1 VNGDRVLLG
10 CIHAGAESGQSFFAD
25 DIFVRDARPPA
36 DLALTRYGRS
46 GRSEAF

>member
-1 VNGDRVLLG
+1 MVIAFFSAASTLVPK
-10 CIHAGAESGQSFFAD
+10 SGQSFFAD
-25 DIFVRDARPPA
+25 DLFVRDARPPA

>member
-1 VNGDRVLLG
+1 MVL
-10 CIHAGAESGQSFFAD
+10 AFVSAASTPVPKSGQSFFTD

-46 GRSEAF
+46 GRREAF